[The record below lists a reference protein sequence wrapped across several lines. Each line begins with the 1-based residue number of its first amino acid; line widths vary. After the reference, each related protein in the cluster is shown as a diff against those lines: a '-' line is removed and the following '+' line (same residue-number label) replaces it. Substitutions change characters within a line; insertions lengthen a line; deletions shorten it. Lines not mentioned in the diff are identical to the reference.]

1 MTRTPIMYNDGTNW
15 HNWSCYNTGR
25 TNKGI
30 FVGGGPS
37 LNKLDT
43 SKLSGPG
50 KTVVGVNNTYPQVRP
65 DIWVGMDDPH
75 CYDQRVFHE
84 GFPKIMRGGY
94 QTRECQG
101 RKLMEFPGAM
111 FANVA
116 SPDTK
121 YEILGRIGPE
131 ASNLVWH
138 GNVFATTMNLMMHMG
153 FKEIYLAGVDLDN
166 SKGDYAHG
174 KELSPQNK
182 EWNSKLYTNLR
193 EYLAWLAKAAEI
205 EGIKF
210 FSISP
215 DSLINEFIPY
225 VSLEDLNESLEV
237 PTESGALHHS
247 STVENTDVVSQDY
260 KEQLQKLHSSTVWGE
275 TAQNMVGR
283 IKPVID
289 KYDLKE
295 LVDYGSGHGGFRK
308 SLNDTSYSIHEYDP
322 GIPGKDVLAPEKD
335 FLLSIDVLEHIEPDK
350 IDSVLEDM
358 QRIMQKAG
366 FFSIATGPARK
377 ILPDGRNAHLI
388 IEDADW
394 WTEKVSKYFTI
405 VDTQVHSYTVEFE
418 LLPL

>member
-1 MTRTPIMYNDGTNW
+1 MSRTPIMYNDGAKW
-15 HNWSCYNTGR
+15 HNWDCFGTAKG
-25 TNKGI
+25 NKGI

-37 LNKLDT
+37 LNKMDT
-43 SKLSGPG
+43 SKLTGPG

-65 DIWVGMDDPH
+65 DIWVGMDDPN

-94 QTRECQG
+94 QTRDCQG
-101 RKLMEFPGAM
+101 KQIQEFPNTM
-111 FANVA
+111 FANVGK
-116 SPDTK
+116 PKTK
-121 YEILGRIGPE
+121 YEILGRIGPD
-131 ASNLVWH
+131 ATDFVWH
-138 GNVFATTMNLMMHMG
+138 NNVFATTLNMMMHMG

-166 SKGDYAHG
+166 SEGDYAHG
-174 KELSPQNK
+174 KELTKSLK
-182 EWNSKLYTNLR
+182 DWNQHLYTSLR
-193 EYLAWLAKAAEI
+193 EYLSWLSKAAAI
-205 EGIKF
+205 EGIMF
-210 FSISP
+210 YSISP
-215 DSLINEFIPY
+215 DSLINDIVPY
-225 VSLEDLNESLEV
+225 VSLDDLNESLEL
-237 PTESGALHHS
+237 PEPGDLSHS
-247 STVENTDVVSQDY
+247 RDIEDSNVVSADY
-260 KEQLQKLHSSTVWGE
+260 KSQLKKLHASTVWGE

-289 KYDLKE
+289 KYDCKE

-308 SLNDTSYSIHEYDP
+308 ALNDSSYKIHEYDP
-322 GIPGKDVLAPEKD
+322 GIVGKDAPAPEKD

-350 IDSVLEDM
+350 IDAVLGDM
-358 QRIMQKAG
+358 RRIMRKAG

-405 VDTQVHSYTVEFE
+405 VDTEVHSYTVEFE